1 MTTNTLLFDLYS
13 VYTIIELVNSLGRHV
28 NLGPDVLT
36 LKFLIN
42 NIGSR
47 KQEPYNCTWK
57 PRCQLKSYRNQK
69 HKTLRHLDFISIKL
83 LQRNQPL
90 LKDTPELRT
99 PLYKGHC
106 RWSHLHTHT
115 YKITPELRTPLY
127 KGKNFIPQWCP
138 A

>member
-1 MTTNTLLFDLYS
+1 MIVIVHTMKHSVTTA
-13 VYTIIELVNSLGRHV
+13 E
-28 NLGPDVLT
+28 
-36 LKFLIN
+36 
-42 NIGSR
+42 
-47 KQEPYNCTWK
+47 
-57 PRCQLKSYRNQK
+57 
-69 HKTLRHLDFISIKL
+69 
-83 LQRNQPL
+83 PL

-127 KGKNFIPQWCP
+127 KGQNFIPQWCQ